1 LSFWQYFARHMH
13 FPLLAS
19 LLAFT
24 WPIPPRLAVPL
35 AVAAAVLTALVVVGK
50 IPLSYNVRNLVVR
63 WRTTLLTAL
72 AFTLVI
78 SLQTVMLGFVNGM
91 YKLTDESGQ
100 PNNVIV
106 LSDGALDELVSNL
119 GIADS
124 NDVDRHPGV
133 VRDEQGQPLS
143 SKEVYVVV
151 NQPLSAEPGKQ
162 QRRRFTQ
169 VRGIDDPRMAARVH
183 GLELLPGG
191 QWFSEAGVQAL
202 PGATGETREQAI
214 QAVLGEGVAGQMGQ
228 DRGKDRLE
236 IGDVFELGPRKWIV
250 TGIMRS
256 KGSTFGSEIW
266 SKRGL
271 VGPMFGKE
279 TYSSIVLRTKDP
291 QAAQAVADD
300 LTANFKKTALMA
312 QPETVYFS
320 KLSET
325 NRQFTTAIIFVAIVM
340 AIGGV
345 FGVMNTMFA
354 AISGRTKDIGVL
366 RIIGFARWQILVSFF
381 LESLVISLVG
391 GLLGC
396 AIGFLANGWTATSI
410 VSGGQGGG
418 GKFVVLELVIG
429 VETLLAG
436 LLLAMAMGALGGLL
450 PSISAMRLKP
460 LESLR

>member
-1 LSFWQYFARHMH
+1 M
-13 FPLLAS
+13 
-19 LLAFT
+19 
-24 WPIPPRLAVPL
+24 
-35 AVAAAVLTALVVVGK
+35 
-50 IPLSYNVRNLVVR
+50 
-63 WRTTLLTAL
+63 
-72 AFTLVI
+72 
-78 SLQTVMLGFVNGM
+78 
-91 YKLTDESGQ
+91 
-100 PNNVIV
+100 
-106 LSDGALDELVSNL
+106 
-119 GIADS
+119 
-124 NDVDRHPGV
+124 
-133 VRDEQGQPLS
+133 
-143 SKEVYVVV
+143 
-151 NQPLSAEPGKQ
+151 
-162 QRRRFTQ
+162 
-169 VRGIDDPRMAARVH
+169 
-183 GLELLPGG
+183 
-191 QWFSEAGVQAL
+191 
-202 PGATGETREQAI
+202 
-214 QAVLGEGVAGQMGQ
+214 LGEGVAGQMGQ
-228 DRGKDRLE
+228 DRGKERLE

-250 TGIMRS
+250 TGIMCS

-436 LLLAMAMGALGGLL
+436 LLLALAMGALGGLL

>member
-1 LSFWQYFARHMH
+1 MIAYAISSPVALP
-13 FPLLAS
+13 PLLAFS
-19 LLAFT
+19 LRVPMTLA
-24 WPIPPRLAVPL
+24 IPL
-35 AVAAAVLTALVVVGK
+35 AVAAVVLALLVIVGK
-50 IPLSYNVRNLVVR
+50 IPLSYNARNLVVR
-63 WRTTLLTAL
+63 WRTTVLTAL

-78 SLQTVMLGFVNGM
+78 SLQTVMLGFVTGM
-91 YKLTDESGQ
+91 DKLTEESGQ
-100 PNNVIV
+100 PGNVIV

-119 GIADS
+119 GFSDTADI
-124 NDVDRHPGV
+124 DRHPLV
-133 VRDEQGQPLS
+133 ERDAAGQPLAS
-143 SKEVYVVV
+143 HEAYLVV
-151 NQPLSAEPGKQ
+151 NQPLSLEPGRP

-169 VRGIDDPRMAARVH
+169 VRGVEDPVVAARVH
-183 GLELLPGG
+183 GLELYPGG
-191 QWFSEAGVQAL
+191 QWFSESGVQGL
-202 PGATGETREQAI
+202 PGSSGDSREQAI
-214 QAVLGEGVAGQMGQ
+214 QAVLGEGVAGQMGN
-228 DRGKDRLE
+228 DRGKERLE
-236 IGDVFELGPRKWIV
+236 VGDVFDLGPRKWIV
-250 TGIMRS
+250 VGIMRS
-256 KGSTFGSEIW
+256 AGSTFGSEIW

-279 TYSSIVLRTKDP
+279 TYSSIVLRTP
-291 QAAQAVADD
+291 NATTALQLADD
-300 LTANFKKTALMA
+300 LTANFKKAAVQA

-325 NRQFTTAIIFVAIVM
+325 NRQFSTAIMFVAIVM
-340 AIGGV
+340 AVGGV

-381 LESLVISLVG
+381 LESLAISLVG

-429 VETLLAG
+429 ADTLLAG
-436 LLLAMAMGALGGLL
+436 LLLALAMGAVGGFL
-450 PSISAMRLKP
+450 PAISAMRLKP